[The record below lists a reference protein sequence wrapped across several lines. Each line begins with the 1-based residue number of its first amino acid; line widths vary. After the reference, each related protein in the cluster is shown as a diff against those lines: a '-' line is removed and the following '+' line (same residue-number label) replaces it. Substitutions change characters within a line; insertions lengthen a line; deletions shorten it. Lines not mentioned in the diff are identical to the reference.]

1 MEYTIVEAVH
11 KKDMPPKEGFKPS
24 QIIALKLSDGT
35 TTHEAEWITSKDT
48 DPSSLAG
55 TRKGFTLE
63 PSQYGMK
70 AKADRPAFGG
80 GQSRPRDP
88 KDTASIVRQHS
99 QHMALLLLT
108 AKAHAG
114 EITDADFKPSNL
126 KRLTDFFDDDVA
138 AVVERKHPSQKTI
151 HGLPVHNEPVRTD
164 APEPTT
170 PTADYEPTPA
180 DGSEPFAA

>member
-88 KDTASIVRQHS
+88 KDTASIQSGSTPRAS
-99 QHMALLLLT
+99 
-108 AKAHAG
+108 
-114 EITDADFKPSNL
+114 PS
-126 KRLTDFFDDDVA
+126 RCCTSRPSPGSSP
-138 AVVERKHPSQKTI
+138 RKT
-151 HGLPVHNEPVRTD
+151 
-164 APEPTT
+164 
-170 PTADYEPTPA
+170 
-180 DGSEPFAA
+180 